1 MTISTPWL
9 RNVGHILQ
17 ANSPAILTGI
27 SVAGVV
33 GTAVLAAKNH
43 PTARDIIHAEEVG
56 ARVST
61 GDPDYECNAKR
72 KVDLTWRCY
81 IPAAL
86 SGAATIAC
94 VIGAHQIG
102 VRQRLALAGAY
113 TLVDQ
118 SFREYKD
125 RVLENITE
133 QKATKI
139 EDELAARR
147 LQQNPLPKDGQIII
161 TGSGDH
167 LCMDSL
173 SGRYFKST
181 IELIRRAVN
190 DINQQILM
198 GDMYCSQNELYDALG
213 LAHTTLGAEM
223 GWNVDNIINPVFS
236 TLLTDDGQACIVLGY
251 QNLPKYD
258 YHKL

>member
-9 RNVGHILQ
+9 RNASHILQ

-33 GTAVLAAKNH
+33 GTAVLAAKATPKALDHIN
-43 PTARDIIHAEEVG
+43 AEEID

-61 GDPDYECNAKR
+61 GDADYECNNRR
-72 KVDLTWRCY
+72 KIELTWRFY

-94 VIGAHQIG
+94 VVGAHQIG
-102 VRQRLALAGAY
+102 VRQRIALAGAY

-118 SFREYKD
+118 TFREYKD

-139 EDELAARR
+139 EDDVARRR
-147 LQQNPLPKDGQIII
+147 LQQDPPPPDNQVYVIGNGEQL
-161 TGSGDH
+161 
-167 LCMDSL
+167 MRDSL

-181 IELIRRAVN
+181 IEDVRRAVN

-198 GDMYCSQNELYDALG
+198 GDMYVSQNEFYDLLG
-213 LAHTTLGAEM
+213 LDGTTLGAEM
-223 GWNVDNIINPVFS
+223 GWNIDNTINPVFS
-236 TLLTDDGQACIVLGY
+236 TLLTDDGRPCIVLGY